1 MNPLVVTLLNVAP
14 YVLGLLNLADVI
26 VNDDPNEASGPTLMP
41 PPIVIPLPI
50 SIGATM
56 IYFPYYENVTGNTN
70 VAGNVT
76 TSFMKNTIVF
86 PALVTILTVIVVNE
100 LPEDHVAVLLPV
112 PYVLKNA

>member
-26 VNDDPNEASGPTLMP
+26 VNDGPPLLPILMP